1 MSSAATSRHLDGT
14 GHVCSVGRRENFQR
28 RCGHISKNE
37 IHPSFVKKLQ
47 TYMKG
52 NRQTLKV
59 LSASSPGARDREGH
73 SSCVAMKTKE
83 ATLVANVKHYAMMR
97 AIQDEEYQELHEII
111 ECMNERRERLM
122 STMKRKQK
130 LMGDVPALHEKLH
143 HDMMVLDDRIWAE
156 EVEPREKK
164 QAMKELLKERRRTEV
179 EGWRDA
185 NGSQSFEAEVDHFE
199 VSEVVLHRS
208 QESFGHV
215 AEKESC
221 GAQRVCRNTGLC
233 VGTSAGER
241 P

>member
-1 MSSAATSRHLDGT
+1 MDQAHEPGFLCRPASVSKGLERSPNRGWPSSLSHVNHAPFSRRICAGTGLFAANCINFPGVSSAATSRHLDGT

-111 ECMNERRERLM
+111 ECMNERRGK
-122 STMKRKQK
+122 TH
-130 LMGDVPALHEKLH
+130 V
-143 HDMMVLDDRIWAE
+143 HD
-156 EVEPREKK
+156 
-164 QAMKELLKERRRTEV
+164 
-179 EGWRDA
+179 
-185 NGSQSFEAEVDHFE
+185 
-199 VSEVVLHRS
+199 
-208 QESFGHV
+208 
-215 AEKESC
+215 
-221 GAQRVCRNTGLC
+221 
-233 VGTSAGER
+233 
-241 P
+241 